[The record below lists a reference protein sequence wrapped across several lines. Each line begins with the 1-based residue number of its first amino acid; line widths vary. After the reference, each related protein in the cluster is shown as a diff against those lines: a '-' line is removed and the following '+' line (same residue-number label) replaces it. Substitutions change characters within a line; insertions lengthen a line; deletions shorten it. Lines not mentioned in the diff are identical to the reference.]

1 MDTTAYILYL
11 LPWIVGFLFFFY
23 FHHIF
28 YLLIVINNTME
39 NIDKPVN
46 EIEQKRERL
55 LYVVGSGQS
64 NLFFGKVFTIE
75 QVEKWDDK
83 AVNKVFK
90 IYEAKYS
97 SLLSDS
103 VTRSFIDLGATAIG
117 RVVPID
123 DKDSYTTDLKKDFI
137 LNSELKKVTGRIA
150 YTWGPLLALFSTG
163 LITGKHLDFDFKK
176 LNNIF
181 NGGRER
187 GDNTDTAED
196 NRESYFTEEKPRQS
210 SCGEEV
216 SRMEQTKQIEEVGAA
231 GASASGDAIDT
242 LVQ

>member
-1 MDTTAYILYL
+1 
-11 LPWIVGFLFFFY
+11 
-23 FHHIF
+23 
-28 YLLIVINNTME
+28 ME
-39 NIDKPVN
+39 KIEKPVN
-46 EIEQKRERL
+46 EIEKKRERL
-55 LYVVGSGQS
+55 LYVVASGQS
-64 NLFFGKVFTIE
+64 KLFFGKELSIE
-75 QVEKWDDK
+75 GVEKCDEKTVDK
-83 AVNKVFK
+83 FFK

-103 VTRSFIDLGATAIG
+103 VTKSFIDLGATAIG

-181 NGGRER
+181 NGGREST
-187 GDNTDTAED
+187 DATDDTDTAED